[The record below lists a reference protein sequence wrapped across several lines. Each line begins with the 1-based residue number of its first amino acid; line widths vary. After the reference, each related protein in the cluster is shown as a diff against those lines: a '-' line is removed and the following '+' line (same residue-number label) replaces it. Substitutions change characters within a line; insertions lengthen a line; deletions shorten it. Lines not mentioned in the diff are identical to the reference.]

1 MTARRNRRI
10 VDAMGRLILTLV
22 GGLIA
27 VMLALWVLHAVIA
40 IFWIAVVVVLGFGVL
55 KLGLWA
61 GRKSR
66 Q

>member
-1 MTARRNRRI
+1 
-10 VDAMGRLILTLV
+10 MGRLILTLV